1 MSAPR
6 TPRYGHTM
14 FRDSTLPNS
23 SVSSLLG
30 SPEYPP
36 YATTTMLSRYIPE
49 ANPDHPRAKSL
60 LRKLSKRSTVLH
72 IQIGLALSVAALN
85 TAFWIWATATHELDP
100 RGVGTLFTGNCRMT
114 ATINTVTH
122 LILNGLS
129 TLFLGAANYCM
140 QILVAPTRAN
150 LDSAHALGEW
160 LEIGVLSFRN
170 LRKLKRFK
178 ILLYLVLGIVSTLLH
193 LVWNSTLFASIP
205 FTIFT
210 GAIATSDL
218 QWAAERWDNS
228 TTSGAIRTM
237 DLNDRRMIF
246 GLQERARN
254 FTRLDKVS
262 CLKLYVDPLKTTSDI
277 VIVAQNI
284 TSSQN
289 NGSSLLQGWINGL
302 FSDGWEYAN
311 FWVCDAETPSTTD
324 VTRYC
329 TLDWALS
336 FADDWQLLTWEAP
349 HQQALA
355 VDYCLIG
362 EQADNSNRC
371 GIHFSSPAIG
381 FVSIFTWVG
390 FLVIVFVVRLKDD
403 KAMAT
408 IGDAIA
414 SYLEHPEKVEAID
427 GTPNDGSGRIQYP
440 FVKRSLSC
448 SSGYKMAI
456 MPTPWI
462 PSRSVTWF
470 RAVGRG
476 TWIMTYTVFMIG
488 LIPLFAGVIFVLISV
503 SHQGV
508 AIDISGLWKQ
518 GLGKVN
524 GFALIQGPWHHGYT
538 FNEFTRQVLL
548 TNGLQILLS
557 FVYLLF
563 NNIVTRQLVAD
574 EWTRLLSTEEKK
586 PLRVSAPRSF
596 QRSTYTLS
604 IPFKYSIPMVIL
616 FTLSHW
622 LVSQAIFIVQTTVY
636 QSGAAN
642 IPVPNKNSSRIGFSA
657 LGVVLVFT
665 TVTLMIFGL
674 LVHSGVRKYRNVP
687 KSFPQM
693 ATCSAAISAVCRPPE
708 GDTDAYLFPV
718 SMGVV
723 KYERPNLDS
732 AGWLTMSTYI
742 DLRDPQKGL
751 IFDQPVM
758 GKVHGNVK
766 PNKEGLQD
774 TQRLL
779 PNSIY

>member
-1 MSAPR
+1 MP
-6 TPRYGHTM
+6 
-14 FRDSTLPNS
+14 FDSTLPNS
-23 SVSSLLG
+23 STSSLSG
-30 SPEYPP
+30 SPDHPP
-36 YATTTMLSRYIPE
+36 YATTAMLSQYIPE
-49 ANPDHPRAKSL
+49 ADPDHPRAKSL
-60 LRKLSKRSTVLH
+60 LGKLSKSSTVLR
-72 IQIGLALSVAALN
+72 IQIGLAASVAAVN
-85 TAFWIWATATHELDP
+85 TAFWIWATATHDLDP
-100 RGVGTLFTGNCRMT
+100 RGVGTLFTGDCRRT

-122 LILNGLS
+122 LVLNGLS

-140 QILVAPTRAN
+140 QILVAPTRTD
-150 LDSAHALGEW
+150 LDLAHALGGW

-178 ILLYLVLGIVSTLLH
+178 IILYLILGMVSTVLH
-193 LVWNSTLFASIP
+193 LTWNSTLFASIP

-218 QWAAERWDNS
+218 QWATDRWDNS
-228 TTSGAIRTM
+228 TTRGAIRTK
-237 DLNDRRMIF
+237 DPNDRRMIF
-246 GLQERARN
+246 GLQERAKN

-289 NGSSLLQGWINGL
+289 NGSSLLQGWVNGL

-311 FWVCDAETPSTTD
+311 FWVCDAETSSTTD

-336 FADDWQLLTWEAP
+336 FADNWQLLTWEAP
-349 HQQALA
+349 HQQALV

-362 EQADNSNRC
+362 EQADNDNRC
-371 GIHFSSPAIG
+371 GVHFSSPAIG
-381 FVSIFTWVG
+381 FVSLFTWIG
-390 FLVIVFVVRLKDD
+390 FLVVVFVARLKDD
-403 KAMAT
+403 KTIAT
-408 IGDAIA
+408 IGDAMA
-414 SYLEHPEKVEAID
+414 SYLEYPEKVESISD
-427 GTPNDGSGRIQYP
+427 DTSGRNQYP
-440 FVKRSLSC
+440 FIKRILSG
-448 SSGYKMAI
+448 SGGYRIAI
-456 MPTPWI
+456 RPTLWL
-462 PSRSVTWF
+462 PSPSVTWF
-470 RAVGRG
+470 HAVGRG
-476 TWIMTYTVFMIG
+476 TWIMTYMVFLLG
-488 LIPLFAGVIFVLISV
+488 LVPLFAGVIFVLFSV

-538 FNEFTRQVLL
+538 LNEFTSQLLL
-548 TNGLQILLS
+548 TNGLQLLLS
-557 FVYLLF
+557 FLYLLF
-563 NNIVTRQLVAD
+563 NNIITRQLVAD

-604 IPFKYSIPMVIL
+604 IPFKYSIPMMIL

-657 LGVVLVFT
+657 PGVVLVFAI
-665 TVTLMIFGL
+665 VTLMIFGL
-674 LVHSGVRKYRNVP
+674 LVHSCLRKYRNVP
-687 KSFPQM
+687 KSFPRM

-723 KYERPNLDS
+723 MHKQPNQDS

-742 DLRDPQKGL
+742 DLQNPRKGL
-751 IFDQPVM
+751 IIDQPEMVTIQESL
-758 GKVHGNVK
+758 K
-766 PNKEGLQD
+766 PTRNGFHD

-779 PNSIY
+779 PHSIYE